1 MQDMLKQRKGGYMQL
16 LKEYLGGDE
25 SKAVQTTDEA
35 AAKVSH
41 DKNAK
46 LWTMVPAQFFAKRKA
61 ASKVRM
67 DQKPPIVV
75 IQRNAQGK
83 QKLTVVPE
91 KKEMKI
97 SIHSSDSSDHSQQ
110 P

>member
-1 MQDMLKQRKGGYMQL
+1 MLKQRKGGYMQL

-25 SKAVQTTDEA
+25 SKAIQTDE

-91 KKEMKI
+91 KREMKI
-97 SIHSSDSSDHSQQ
+97 SLHSSDSSDHSQQ

>member
-25 SKAVQTTDEA
+25 SKAIQTDD
-35 AAKVSH
+35 AKVSH

-46 LWTMVPAQFFAKRKA
+46 LWAMVPAQFFAKRKA
-61 ASKVRM
+61 ATKLRM

-75 IQRNAQGK
+75 IQRNAHGK
-83 QKLTVVPE
+83 QKLSVVPE
-91 KKEMKI
+91 KREMKI
-97 SIHSSDSSDHSQQ
+97 SSHSSDSSDHSQQ